1 MKIFSPKRPFLQPF
15 PRQNCIRTNIVIK
28 KLEFCIII
36 SKISANIPK
45 SRTFF
50 TTKSD
55 EKCQKIQQ
63 NPVKKPTKFGGNP
76 TKKPA
81 KNSSKNGQNRT
92 NFRPKKSTKQPHSR
106 PKKSAL
112 LSQKMSRLRL
122 SIPSRHNTQKEA
134 TAQILLKIESKMLG
148 LFVLFFYICNTV
160 LL

>member
-1 MKIFSPKRPFLQPF
+1 MKIFSPKQPFLQPF

-28 KLEFCIII
+28 KPEFCIII

-45 SRTFF
+45 NRAFF

-55 EKCQKIQQ
+55 EKCQKNQRNSVEIQRKNRQ
-63 NPVKKPTKFGGNP
+63 KNRQ
-76 TKKPA
+76 

-92 NFRPKKSTKQPHSR
+92 NFRPKKSTKTTPLPHQ
-106 PKKSAL
+106 KSAL
-112 LSQKMSRLRL
+112 LSQKMSRLHH

-134 TAQILLKIESKMLG
+134 TAQILLKIESKILG
-148 LFVLFFYICNTV
+148 HFVLFFYICNTV